1 MRIALILA
9 LFFAPLVLPL
19 LVKCWRMRRWG
30 LPVRVVVDPED
41 PKPSDIAGYLAEIA
55 KRLDER
61 PERMRIVFDGRNVRK
76 RVISLDVETDHAL
89 RVTVEG
95 HRARRVDLRGRWI
108 PDHPVPLALGRRVLF
123 VEPVDANRF
132 RVMTAI
138 PFSVPPVFYVACS
151 LVATW
156 GLVRLSPEILATAIG
171 FAIGC
176 TLAESRG

>member
-19 LVKCWRMRRWG
+19 LAKCWRMRRWG
-30 LPVRVVVDPED
+30 LPVRVVVDPD
-41 PKPSDIAGYLAEIA
+41 LAEIA

-76 RVISLDVETDHAL
+76 RAISLDVETDHAL

-95 HRARRVDLRGRWI
+95 HRASRVNLRGRWI